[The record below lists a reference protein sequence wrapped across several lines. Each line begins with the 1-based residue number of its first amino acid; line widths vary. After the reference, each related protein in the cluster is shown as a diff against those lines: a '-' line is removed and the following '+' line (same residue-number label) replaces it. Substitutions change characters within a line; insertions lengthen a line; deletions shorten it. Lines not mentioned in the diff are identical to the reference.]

1 MYDLFTLFLLF
12 VRSTSSNGIS
22 SPLNF
27 YVSILPYAFT
37 VIQKSPPSPDALV
50 VRQGPSQS
58 IFRRNLEFV
67 ETRVYLS
74 RPLEWS
80 LVPTVFICVVFG
92 LSCPKTVVQI

>member
-50 VRQGPSQS
+50 VR
-58 IFRRNLEFV
+58 
-67 ETRVYLS
+67 
-74 RPLEWS
+74 
-80 LVPTVFICVVFG
+80 
-92 LSCPKTVVQI
+92 